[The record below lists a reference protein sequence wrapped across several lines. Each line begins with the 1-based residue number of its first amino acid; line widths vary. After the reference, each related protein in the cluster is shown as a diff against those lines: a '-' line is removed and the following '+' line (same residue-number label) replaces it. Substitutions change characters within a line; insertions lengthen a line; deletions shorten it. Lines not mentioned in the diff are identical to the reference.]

1 MGFYGHLPIVVR
13 EIDKSLTQRMN
24 FYSVDNR
31 KSLFNPMLT
40 TTKNYK
46 MRQQLLKGLALL
58 LCGSLMS
65 APLLAQSNS
74 AAIKNYPDK
83 PIKLV
88 IPYPPGG
95 ATDVIGR
102 IMAQEL
108 SKSLNQQVVPD
119 NRAGDSGNIG
129 ADMVAK
135 SPADG
140 YTLLMGALTS
150 HSINA
155 NLDKDKIKYNLEK
168 DFTPVDVVGVVPLVF
183 VVNPSVPVKNMKE
196 FIAYA
201 KANPGKLTFAS
212 SGAGAPQ
219 RLAMEMFRYQLGL
232 DLLHV
237 PYKGS
242 GPAMTDLV
250 GGQVLTMSET
260 VPAALQFIQAGQL
273 RPLAVTTAKRISQ
286 LPDVPTVTEAT
297 GLPNFDVVSMFGI
310 LAPAGTPKPII
321 DKLSADIKIIL
332 QRPEVQERMLA
343 AGVYVNFL
351 SPADSAKRI
360 QRELAMW
367 GKVVKDAN
375 IKAD

>member
-1 MGFYGHLPIVVR
+1 M
-13 EIDKSLTQRMN
+13 KS
-24 FYSVDNR
+24 
-31 KSLFNPMLT
+31 
-40 TTKNYK
+40 
-46 MRQQLLKGLALL
+46 QLIKGLSLV
-58 LCGSLMS
+58 LCASLIS
-65 APLLAQSNS
+65 SPLLAQTGS
-74 AAIKNYPDK
+74 AGVKNYPDK

-155 NLDKDKIKYNLEK
+155 NLDKDKIRYNLEK

-201 KANPGKLTFAS
+201 KA
-212 SGAGAPQ
+212 
-219 RLAMEMFRYQLGL
+219 
-232 DLLHV
+232 
-237 PYKGS
+237 
-242 GPAMTDLV
+242 
-250 GGQVLTMSET
+250 
-260 VPAALQFIQAGQL
+260 IQAN
-273 RPLAVTTAKRISQ
+273 
-286 LPDVPTVTEAT
+286 LP
-297 GLPNFDVVSMFGI
+297 SHH
-310 LAPAGTPKPII
+310 LAPALHSDLRWKCFAI
-321 DKLSADIKIIL
+321 S
-332 QRPEVQERMLA
+332 LA
-343 AGVYVNFL
+343 
-351 SPADSAKRI
+351 
-360 QRELAMW
+360 
-367 GKVVKDAN
+367 
-375 IKAD
+375 

>member
-1 MGFYGHLPIVVR
+1 MMR
-13 EIDKSLTQRMN
+13 
-24 FYSVDNR
+24 
-31 KSLFNPMLT
+31 LT
-40 TTKNYK
+40 TSKL
-46 MRQQLLKGLALL
+46 MGLGLILAAFT
-58 LCGSLMS
+58 SL
-65 APLLAQSNS
+65 PQAQT
-74 AAIKNYPDK
+74 AAIKAYPDK
-83 PIKLV
+83 QVRLV
-88 IPYPPGG
+88 IPFPPGG

-108 SKSLNQQVVPD
+108 SKSLNQQVVAD

-135 SPADG
+135 ASADG

-150 HSINA
+150 HAINS
-155 NLDKDKIKYNLEK
+155 NLEKGSIKYDLEK
-168 DFTPVDVVGVVPLVF
+168 DFTPVAVVGVVPLVF

-219 RLAMEMFRYQLGL
+219 RLAMEMFRFQLGL

-250 GGQVLTMSET
+250 GGQVLSMSET
-260 VPAALQFIQAGQL
+260 VPAALPFIQSGQL

-286 LPDVPTVTEAT
+286 LPDVPTVTQAT

-310 LAPAGTPKPII
+310 EAPAGTPKPIV
-321 DKLSADIKIIL
+321 DKLSSDIKIIL
-332 QRPEVQERMLA
+332 QRPDVQERMLA
-343 AGVYVNFL
+343 AGVYVNYL

-360 QRELAMW
+360 SRELNMW
-367 GKVVKDAN
+367 AKVVKDAN
-375 IKAD
+375 VKVD

>member
-1 MGFYGHLPIVVR
+1 MSLKRLTMLGLSLILASFANLPR
-13 EIDKSLTQRMN
+13 
-24 FYSVDNR
+24 
-31 KSLFNPMLT
+31 
-40 TTKNYK
+40 
-46 MRQQLLKGLALL
+46 
-58 LCGSLMS
+58 
-65 APLLAQSNS
+65 AQT
-74 AAIKNYPDK
+74 AAIKAYPDK
-83 PIKLV
+83 QVRLV
-88 IPYPPGG
+88 IPFPPGG

-108 SKSLNQQVVPD
+108 SKSLNQQVVAD

-129 ADMVAK
+129 ADVVAK

-150 HSINA
+150 HAINA
-155 NLDKDKIKYNLEK
+155 NLEKGSIKYDLEK
-168 DFTPVDVVGVVPLVF
+168 DFTPVAIVGVVPLVF

-219 RLAMEMFRYQLGL
+219 RLAMEMFRFQLGL

-250 GGQVLTMSET
+250 GGQVLSMSET
-260 VPAALQFIQAGQL
+260 VPAALPFIQSGQL

-286 LPDVPTVTEAT
+286 LPDVPTVTQAT

-310 LAPAGTPKPII
+310 EAPAGTPKPIV
-321 DKLSADIKIIL
+321 DKLSADLKSIL
-332 QRPEVQERMLA
+332 QRPDVQERMLA
-343 AGVYVNFL
+343 AGVYVNYL
-351 SPADSAKRI
+351 SPTDSAKRI
-360 QRELAMW
+360 QRELNMW
-367 GKVVKDAN
+367 AKVIKDA
-375 IKAD
+375 KVQAD

>member
-1 MGFYGHLPIVVR
+1 
-13 EIDKSLTQRMN
+13 
-24 FYSVDNR
+24 
-31 KSLFNPMLT
+31 
-40 TTKNYK
+40 
-46 MRQQLLKGLALL
+46 MRQHLIRGLGLL
-58 LCGSLMS
+58 LCGSLIS
-65 APLLAQSNS
+65 TPLIAQTNNS
-74 AAIKNYPDK
+74 AIKNYPDK

-155 NLDKDKIKYNLEK
+155 NLDKDKIRYNLEK

-286 LPDVPTVTEAT
+286 LPDVPTITEAT

-321 DKLSADIKIIL
+321 DKLSGDIKIIL

-343 AGVYVNFL
+343 AGVYVNYL
-351 SPADSAKRI
+351 SPADSSKRI
-360 QRELAMW
+360 SREMTMW
-367 GKVVKDAN
+367 SKVIKDAN
-375 IKAD
+375 VKAD

>member
-1 MGFYGHLPIVVR
+1 MRL
-13 EIDKSLTQRMN
+13 KLTRWIGAA
-24 FYSVDNR
+24 VCAT
-31 KSLFNPMLT
+31 LFATFITSP
-40 TTKNYK
+40 
-46 MRQQLLKGLALL
+46 AI
-58 LCGSLMS
+58 
-65 APLLAQSNS
+65 AQSD
-74 AAIKNYPDK
+74 AAVKNYPDK
-83 PIKLV
+83 PIRLV
-88 IPYPPGG
+88 IPFPPGG

-129 ADMVAK
+129 ADLVAK

-140 YTLLMGALTS
+140 YTWLMGALTS
-150 HSINA
+150 HAINT

-168 DFTPVDVVGVVPLVF
+168 DFTPVAIVGVVPLVF

-219 RLAMEMFRYQLGL
+219 RLAMEMFRFQLGL
-232 DLLHV
+232 DMLHI

-250 GGQVLTMSET
+250 GGQVLSMSET

-273 RPLAVTTAKRISQ
+273 RALAVTTAKRISQ
-286 LPDVPTVTEAT
+286 LPDVPTITEAT

-310 LAPAGTPKPII
+310 EAPAGTPPAIVN
-321 DKLSADIKIIL
+321 KLSADIKTIL
-332 QRPEVQERMLA
+332 QRPDVQERMLA
-343 AGVYVNFL
+343 AGVYVNYL
-351 SPADSAKRI
+351 SPADSSKRI
-360 QRELAMW
+360 TRELNMW
-367 GKVVKDAN
+367 AKVVKDAN
-375 IKAD
+375 VKAD

>member
-1 MGFYGHLPIVVR
+1 MMR
-13 EIDKSLTQRMN
+13 
-24 FYSVDNR
+24 
-31 KSLFNPMLT
+31 LT
-40 TTKNYK
+40 TSKL
-46 MRQQLLKGLALL
+46 MGLGLILAAFT
-58 LCGSLMS
+58 SL
-65 APLLAQSNS
+65 PQAQT
-74 AAIKNYPDK
+74 AAIKAYPDK
-83 PIKLV
+83 QVRLV
-88 IPYPPGG
+88 IPFPPGG

-108 SKSLNQQVVPD
+108 SKSLNQQVVAD

-135 SPADG
+135 ASADG

-150 HSINA
+150 HAINS
-155 NLDKDKIKYNLEK
+155 NLEKGSIKYDLEK
-168 DFTPVDVVGVVPLVF
+168 DFTPVAVVGVVPLVF

-219 RLAMEMFRYQLGL
+219 RLAMEMFRFQLGL

-250 GGQVLTMSET
+250 GGQVLSMSET
-260 VPAALQFIQAGQL
+260 VPAALPFIQSGQL

-286 LPDVPTVTEAT
+286 LPDVPTVTQAT

-310 LAPAGTPKPII
+310 EAPAGTPKPIV
-321 DKLSADIKIIL
+321 DKLSSDIKIIL
-332 QRPEVQERMLA
+332 QRPDVQERMLA
-343 AGVYVNFL
+343 AGVYVNYL

-360 QRELAMW
+360 SRELNMW
-367 GKVVKDAN
+367 ATVIKDATV
-375 IKAD
+375 KVD

>member
-1 MGFYGHLPIVVR
+1 MTKKIMRLKKSTLLGLSLILASFAGLP
-13 EIDKSLTQRMN
+13 Q
-24 FYSVDNR
+24 
-31 KSLFNPMLT
+31 
-40 TTKNYK
+40 
-46 MRQQLLKGLALL
+46 
-58 LCGSLMS
+58 
-65 APLLAQSNS
+65 AQT
-74 AAIKNYPDK
+74 AAIKAYPDK
-83 PIKLV
+83 QVRLV
-88 IPYPPGG
+88 IPFPPGG

-108 SKSLNQQVVPD
+108 SKSLNQQVVAD

-129 ADMVAK
+129 ADIVAK

-150 HSINA
+150 HAINA
-155 NLDKDKIKYNLEK
+155 NLEKGSIKYDLEK
-168 DFTPVDVVGVVPLVF
+168 DFTPVAVVGVVPLVF

-219 RLAMEMFRYQLGL
+219 RLAMEMFRFQLGL

-250 GGQVLTMSET
+250 GGQVLSMSET
-260 VPAALQFIQAGQL
+260 VPAALPFIQSGQL

-286 LPDVPTVTEAT
+286 LPDVPTVTQAT

-310 LAPAGTPKPII
+310 EAPAGTPKSIV
-321 DKLSADIKIIL
+321 DKLSAELKSIL
-332 QRPEVQERMLA
+332 QRPDVQERMLA
-343 AGVYVNFL
+343 AGVYVNYL

-360 QRELAMW
+360 QRELSMW
-367 GKVVKDAN
+367 AKVIKDA
-375 IKAD
+375 KVQAD

>member
-1 MGFYGHLPIVVR
+1 MMR
-13 EIDKSLTQRMN
+13 
-24 FYSVDNR
+24 
-31 KSLFNPMLT
+31 LT
-40 TTKNYK
+40 TSKL
-46 MRQQLLKGLALL
+46 MGLGLILAAFT
-58 LCGSLMS
+58 SL
-65 APLLAQSNS
+65 PQAQT
-74 AAIKNYPDK
+74 AAIKAYPDK
-83 PIKLV
+83 QVRLV
-88 IPYPPGG
+88 IPFPPGG

-108 SKSLNQQVVPD
+108 SKSLNQQVVAD

-135 SPADG
+135 APADG

-150 HSINA
+150 HAINS
-155 NLDKDKIKYNLEK
+155 NLEKGSIKYDLEK
-168 DFTPVDVVGVVPLVF
+168 DFTPVAVVGVVPLVF

-219 RLAMEMFRYQLGL
+219 RLAMEMFRFQLGL

-242 GPAMTDLV
+242 GPAMTDLI
-250 GGQVLTMSET
+250 GGQVLSMSET
-260 VPAALQFIQAGQL
+260 VPAALPFIQSGQL

-286 LPDVPTVTEAT
+286 LPDVPTVTQAT

-310 LAPAGTPKPII
+310 EAPAGTPKPIV
-321 DKLSADIKIIL
+321 DKLSSDIKIIL
-332 QRPEVQERMLA
+332 QRPDVQERMLA
-343 AGVYVNFL
+343 AGVYVNYL

-360 QRELAMW
+360 SRELNMW
-367 GKVVKDAN
+367 AKVVKDAN
-375 IKAD
+375 VKVD

>member
-1 MGFYGHLPIVVR
+1 MSLKRLTMLGLSLILASFANLPR
-13 EIDKSLTQRMN
+13 
-24 FYSVDNR
+24 
-31 KSLFNPMLT
+31 
-40 TTKNYK
+40 
-46 MRQQLLKGLALL
+46 
-58 LCGSLMS
+58 
-65 APLLAQSNS
+65 AQT
-74 AAIKNYPDK
+74 AAIKAYPDK
-83 PIKLV
+83 QVRLV
-88 IPYPPGG
+88 IPFPPGG

-108 SKSLNQQVVPD
+108 SKSLNQQVVAD

-129 ADMVAK
+129 ADVVAK

-150 HSINA
+150 HAINA
-155 NLDKDKIKYNLEK
+155 NLEKGSIKYDLEK
-168 DFTPVDVVGVVPLVF
+168 DFTPVAIVGVVPLVF

-219 RLAMEMFRYQLGL
+219 RLAMEMFRFQLGL

-250 GGQVLTMSET
+250 GGQVLSMSET
-260 VPAALQFIQAGQL
+260 VPAALPFIQSGQL

-286 LPDVPTVTEAT
+286 LQDVPTVTQAT

-310 LAPAGTPKPII
+310 EAPAGTPKPIV
-321 DKLSADIKIIL
+321 DKLSADLKSIL
-332 QRPEVQERMLA
+332 QRPDVQERMLA
-343 AGVYVNFL
+343 AGVYVNYL
-351 SPADSAKRI
+351 SPTDSAKRI
-360 QRELAMW
+360 QRELNMW
-367 GKVVKDAN
+367 AKVIKDA
-375 IKAD
+375 KVQAD

>member
-1 MGFYGHLPIVVR
+1 MRL
-13 EIDKSLTQRMN
+13 KLTHWIGAA
-24 FYSVDNR
+24 VCAT
-31 KSLFNPMLT
+31 LFT
-40 TTKNYK
+40 TLITST
-46 MRQQLLKGLALL
+46 AI
-58 LCGSLMS
+58 
-65 APLLAQSNS
+65 AQSD
-74 AAIKNYPDK
+74 AAVKNYPDK
-83 PIKLV
+83 PIRLV
-88 IPYPPGG
+88 IPFPPGG

-129 ADMVAK
+129 ADLVAK

-150 HSINA
+150 HAINT

-168 DFTPVDVVGVVPLVF
+168 DFTPVAIVGVVPLVF

-219 RLAMEMFRYQLGL
+219 RLAMEMFRFQLGL
-232 DLLHV
+232 DMLHI

-250 GGQVLTMSET
+250 GGQVLSMSET

-273 RPLAVTTAKRISQ
+273 RALAVTTAKRISQ

-310 LAPAGTPKPII
+310 EAPVGTPSAIVN
-321 DKLSADIKIIL
+321 KLSTDIKTIL
-332 QRPEVQERMLA
+332 QRPDVQERMLA
-343 AGVYVNFL
+343 AGVYVNYL
-351 SPADSAKRI
+351 SPADSSKRI
-360 QRELAMW
+360 TRELSMW
-367 GKVVKDAN
+367 AKVVKDAN
-375 IKAD
+375 VKAD

>member
-1 MGFYGHLPIVVR
+1 MSLKRLTMLGLSLILASFANLPR
-13 EIDKSLTQRMN
+13 
-24 FYSVDNR
+24 
-31 KSLFNPMLT
+31 
-40 TTKNYK
+40 
-46 MRQQLLKGLALL
+46 
-58 LCGSLMS
+58 
-65 APLLAQSNS
+65 AQT
-74 AAIKNYPDK
+74 AAIKAYPDK
-83 PIKLV
+83 QVRLV
-88 IPYPPGG
+88 IPFPPGG

-108 SKSLNQQVVPD
+108 SKSLNQQVVAD

-129 ADMVAK
+129 ADVVAK

-150 HSINA
+150 HAINA
-155 NLDKDKIKYNLEK
+155 NLEKGSIKYDLEK
-168 DFTPVDVVGVVPLVF
+168 DFTPVAIVGVVPLVF

-219 RLAMEMFRYQLGL
+219 RLAMEMFRFQLGL

-250 GGQVLTMSET
+250 GGQVLSMSET
-260 VPAALQFIQAGQL
+260 VPAALPFIQSGQL

-286 LPDVPTVTEAT
+286 LPDVPTVTQAT
-297 GLPNFDVVSMFGI
+297 GLPNFDVVSMFVI
-310 LAPAGTPKPII
+310 EAPAGTPKPIV
-321 DKLSADIKIIL
+321 DKLSADLKSIL
-332 QRPEVQERMLA
+332 QRPDVQERMLA
-343 AGVYVNFL
+343 AGVYVNYL
-351 SPADSAKRI
+351 SPTDSAKRI
-360 QRELAMW
+360 QRELNMW
-367 GKVVKDAN
+367 AKVIKDA
-375 IKAD
+375 KVQAD

>member
-1 MGFYGHLPIVVR
+1 
-13 EIDKSLTQRMN
+13 
-24 FYSVDNR
+24 
-31 KSLFNPMLT
+31 
-40 TTKNYK
+40 
-46 MRQQLLKGLALL
+46 MRQQLIRWFGAAL
-58 LCGSLMS
+58 CASIFTVP
-65 APLLAQSNS
+65 AVAQSDS
-74 AAIKNYPDK
+74 AVKNYPDK
-83 PIKLV
+83 PIRLV
-88 IPYPPGG
+88 IPFPPGG

-108 SKSLNQQVVPD
+108 SKTIGQQVVPD

-135 SPADG
+135 SASDG

-150 HSINA
+150 HSINS
-155 NLDKDKIKYNLEK
+155 NLDKDRIKYNLEK
-168 DFTPVDVVGVVPLVF
+168 DFTPVAIVGVVPLVF

-250 GGQVLTMSET
+250 GGQVLSMSET

-273 RPLAVTTAKRISQ
+273 RALAVTTNKRISQ
-286 LPDVPTVTEAT
+286 LPDVPTITEAT

-310 LAPAGTPKPII
+310 EAPAGTPKFIVN
-321 DKLSADIKIIL
+321 KLSADIKTIL
-332 QRPEVQERMLA
+332 QRPDVQERMLA
-343 AGVYVNFL
+343 AGVYVNYL
-351 SPADSAKRI
+351 SPAESSKRI
-360 QRELAMW
+360 TRELNMW
-367 GKVVKDAN
+367 AKVIKDAN
-375 IKAD
+375 IKVD

>member
-1 MGFYGHLPIVVR
+1 MRL
-13 EIDKSLTQRMN
+13 KLTRWIGAA
-24 FYSVDNR
+24 VCAT
-31 KSLFNPMLT
+31 LFATFITSP
-40 TTKNYK
+40 
-46 MRQQLLKGLALL
+46 AI
-58 LCGSLMS
+58 
-65 APLLAQSNS
+65 AQSD
-74 AAIKNYPDK
+74 AAVKNYPDK
-83 PIKLV
+83 PIRLV
-88 IPYPPGG
+88 IPFPPGG

-129 ADMVAK
+129 ADLVAK
-135 SPADG
+135 SPGDG

-150 HSINA
+150 HAINT

-168 DFTPVDVVGVVPLVF
+168 DFTPVAIVGVVPLVF

-219 RLAMEMFRYQLGL
+219 RLAMEMFRFQLGL
-232 DLLHV
+232 DMLHI

-250 GGQVLTMSET
+250 GGQVLSMSET

-273 RPLAVTTAKRISQ
+273 RALAVTTAKRISQ

-310 LAPAGTPKPII
+310 EAPAGTPSAIVN
-321 DKLSADIKIIL
+321 KLSADIKTIL
-332 QRPEVQERMLA
+332 QRPDVQERMLA
-343 AGVYVNFL
+343 AGVYVNYL
-351 SPADSAKRI
+351 SPADSSKRI
-360 QRELAMW
+360 TRELNMW
-367 GKVVKDAN
+367 AKVVKDAN
-375 IKAD
+375 VKAD

>member
-1 MGFYGHLPIVVR
+1 MR
-13 EIDKSLTQRMN
+13 
-24 FYSVDNR
+24 
-31 KSLFNPMLT
+31 LT
-40 TTKNYK
+40 TSK
-46 MRQQLLKGLALL
+46 LLGFGLILMAFA
-58 LCGSLMS
+58 SL
-65 APLLAQSNS
+65 PKAQT
-74 AAIKNYPDK
+74 AAIKAYPDK
-83 PIKLV
+83 QVRLV
-88 IPYPPGG
+88 IPFPPGG

-108 SKSLNQQVVPD
+108 SKSLNQQVVAD

-129 ADMVAK
+129 ADIVAK

-140 YTLLMGALTS
+140 YTLLLGALTS
-150 HSINA
+150 HAINA
-155 NLDKDKIKYNLEK
+155 NLEKNSIKYDLEK
-168 DFTPVDVVGVVPLVF
+168 DFTPVAVVGVVPLVF

-219 RLAMEMFRYQLGL
+219 RLAMEMFRFQLGL

-250 GGQVLTMSET
+250 GGQVLSMSET
-260 VPAALQFIQAGQL
+260 VPASLPFIQSGQL

-286 LPDVPTVTEAT
+286 LPDVPTVTQAT

-310 LAPAGTPKPII
+310 EAPAGTPKSIV
-321 DKLSADIKIIL
+321 DKLSSYIKIIL
-332 QRPEVQERMLA
+332 QRPDVQERMLA
-343 AGVYVNFL
+343 AGVYVNYL

-360 QRELAMW
+360 SRELNMW
-367 GKVVKDAN
+367 AKVIKDA
-375 IKAD
+375 KVQAD

>member
-1 MGFYGHLPIVVR
+1 
-13 EIDKSLTQRMN
+13 
-24 FYSVDNR
+24 
-31 KSLFNPMLT
+31 
-40 TTKNYK
+40 
-46 MRQQLLKGLALL
+46 MRQHLLKGLGLL
-58 LCGSLMS
+58 LCSSLIS
-65 APLLAQSNS
+65 TPLLAQPNNS
-74 AAIKNYPDK
+74 AVKNYPDK
-83 PIKLV
+83 PIRLV

-150 HSINA
+150 HAINA
-155 NLDKDKIKYNLEK
+155 NLDKDKIRYSLEK
-168 DFTPVDVVGVVPLVF
+168 DFTPIDVVGVVPLVF

-321 DKLSADIKIIL
+321 DKLSGDIKIIL
-332 QRPEVQERMLA
+332 QRPEVQDRMLA
-343 AGVYVNFL
+343 AGVYVNYL
-351 SPADSAKRI
+351 SPADSSKRI
-360 QRELAMW
+360 TREMSMW
-367 GKVVKDAN
+367 SKVIKDAN
-375 IKAD
+375 IKPD

>member
-1 MGFYGHLPIVVR
+1 
-13 EIDKSLTQRMN
+13 
-24 FYSVDNR
+24 
-31 KSLFNPMLT
+31 
-40 TTKNYK
+40 
-46 MRQQLLKGLALL
+46 MRQELIRWFGAAL
-58 LCGSLMS
+58 CASIF
-65 APLLAQSNS
+65 AVPAVAQSDL
-74 AAIKNYPDK
+74 AVKNYPDK
-83 PIKLV
+83 PIRLV
-88 IPYPPGG
+88 IPFPPGG

-108 SKSLNQQVVPD
+108 SKTIGQQVVPD

-135 SPADG
+135 SASDG

-150 HSINA
+150 HSINS
-155 NLDKDKIKYNLEK
+155 NLDKNRIKYNLEK
-168 DFTPVDVVGVVPLVF
+168 DFTPVAIVGVVPLVF

-250 GGQVLTMSET
+250 GGQVLSMSET

-273 RPLAVTTAKRISQ
+273 RALAVTTNKRISQ
-286 LPDVPTVTEAT
+286 LPDVPTITEAT

-310 LAPAGTPKPII
+310 EAPAGTPKFIVN
-321 DKLSADIKIIL
+321 KLSADIKTIL
-332 QRPEVQERMLA
+332 QRPDVQERMLA
-343 AGVYVNFL
+343 AGVYVNYL
-351 SPADSAKRI
+351 SPAESSKRI
-360 QRELAMW
+360 TRELNMW
-367 GKVVKDAN
+367 AKVIKDAN
-375 IKAD
+375 IKVD

>member
-1 MGFYGHLPIVVR
+1 
-13 EIDKSLTQRMN
+13 
-24 FYSVDNR
+24 
-31 KSLFNPMLT
+31 
-40 TTKNYK
+40 
-46 MRQQLLKGLALL
+46 MRQQFIHWIGVSLLSSLL
-58 LCGSLMS
+58 VN
-65 APLLAQSNS
+65 PVFAQNE
-74 AAIKNYPDK
+74 ANIKNYPDK
-83 PIKLV
+83 PIRLV

-108 SKSLNQQVVPD
+108 SRTIGQQVVPD

-150 HSINA
+150 HAINA
-155 NLDKDKIKYNLEK
+155 NLDKDKIKYKLDR
-168 DFTPVDVVGVVPLVF
+168 DFTPVAIVGVVPLVF
-183 VVNPSVPVKNMKE
+183 VVNPTVPVKNMKE

-219 RLAMEMFRYQLGL
+219 RLAMEMFRFQLGL

-273 RPLAVTTAKRISQ
+273 RALAVTTAKRISQ

-310 LAPAGTPKPII
+310 EAPAGTPKAII
-321 DKLSADIKIIL
+321 DKLSNQIKIIL
-332 QRPEVQERMLA
+332 QRPDVQERMLA
-343 AGVYVNFL
+343 AGVYVNYL
-351 SPADSAKRI
+351 SPADSSKRI
-360 QRELAMW
+360 TRELNMW
-367 GKVVKDAN
+367 NKVIKDAN
-375 IKAD
+375 VKAD

>member
-1 MGFYGHLPIVVR
+1 
-13 EIDKSLTQRMN
+13 
-24 FYSVDNR
+24 
-31 KSLFNPMLT
+31 MLT
-40 TTKNYK
+40 AVQLLLKH
-46 MRQQLLKGLALL
+46 MRQQLIRWF
-58 LCGSLMS
+58 
-65 APLLAQSNS
+65 S
-74 AAIKNYPDK
+74 AALCASITSIFSLPAVAQNDAAVKNYPDK
-83 PIKLV
+83 PIRLV
-88 IPYPPGG
+88 IPFPPGG

-108 SKSLNQQVVPD
+108 SKTIGQQVVPD

-135 SPADG
+135 SAPDG

-150 HSINA
+150 HSINS
-155 NLDKDKIKYNLEK
+155 NLDKDRIKYNLEK
-168 DFTPVDVVGVVPLVF
+168 DFTPVAIVGVVPLVF

-250 GGQVLTMSET
+250 GGQVLSMSET
-260 VPAALQFIQAGQL
+260 VPARSEEHTSELQ
-273 RPLAVTTAKRISQ
+273 SH
-286 LPDVPTVTEAT
+286 
-297 GLPNFDVVSMFGI
+297 
-310 LAPAGTPKPII
+310 
-321 DKLSADIKIIL
+321 
-332 QRPEVQERMLA
+332 
-343 AGVYVNFL
+343 
-351 SPADSAKRI
+351 
-360 QRELAMW
+360 
-367 GKVVKDAN
+367 
-375 IKAD
+375 

>member
-1 MGFYGHLPIVVR
+1 
-13 EIDKSLTQRMN
+13 
-24 FYSVDNR
+24 
-31 KSLFNPMLT
+31 
-40 TTKNYK
+40 
-46 MRQQLLKGLALL
+46 MRQKLSLWFSVALCAAL
-58 LCGSLMS
+58 IN
-65 APLLAQSNS
+65 APAIAQSNS
-74 AAIKNYPDK
+74 ALKNYPDK
-83 PIKLV
+83 PIRLV

-108 SKSLNQQVVPD
+108 SKTLNQQVIPD

-135 SPADG
+135 APADG

-150 HSINA
+150 HAINT
-155 NLDKDKIKYNLEK
+155 NLEKDKIKYNLEK
-168 DFTPVDVVGVVPLVF
+168 DFTPVAIVGVVPLVF

-286 LPDVPTVTEAT
+286 LPEVPTVTEAT

-310 LAPAGTPKPII
+310 EAPAGTPQAIVY
-321 DKLSADIKIIL
+321 KLSSDIKTIL
-332 QRPEVQERMLA
+332 QRPDVQERMLA
-343 AGVYVNFL
+343 AGVYVNYL
-351 SPADSAKRI
+351 SPAESSKRI
-360 QRELAMW
+360 TRELNMW
-367 GKVVKDAN
+367 AKVVKDAN

>member
-1 MGFYGHLPIVVR
+1 
-13 EIDKSLTQRMN
+13 
-24 FYSVDNR
+24 
-31 KSLFNPMLT
+31 
-40 TTKNYK
+40 
-46 MRQQLLKGLALL
+46 MRQHLIKGLGLL
-58 LCGSLMS
+58 LCSSLIS
-65 APLLAQSNS
+65 TPLLAQTSS
-74 AAIKNYPDK
+74 AASKNYPEK

-168 DFTPVDVVGVVPLVF
+168 DFTPVNVVGVVPLVF

-219 RLAMEMFRYQLGL
+219 RLAMEMFRFQLGL

-250 GGQVLTMSET
+250 GGQVLTMAET

-297 GLPNFDVVSMFGI
+297 GMPNFDVVSMFGI

-321 DKLSADIKIIL
+321 DKLSTDIKVIL
-332 QRPEVQERMLA
+332 QRPEVQERMLT
-343 AGVYVNFL
+343 AGVYVNYL

-360 QRELAMW
+360 HNELAMW
-367 GKVVKDAN
+367 GKVVKDAS
-375 IKAD
+375 IKVD

>member
-1 MGFYGHLPIVVR
+1 MSLKRLTMLGLSLILASFANLPR
-13 EIDKSLTQRMN
+13 
-24 FYSVDNR
+24 
-31 KSLFNPMLT
+31 
-40 TTKNYK
+40 
-46 MRQQLLKGLALL
+46 
-58 LCGSLMS
+58 
-65 APLLAQSNS
+65 AQT
-74 AAIKNYPDK
+74 AAIKAYPDK
-83 PIKLV
+83 QVRLV
-88 IPYPPGG
+88 IPFPPGG

-108 SKSLNQQVVPD
+108 SKSLNQQVVAD

-129 ADMVAK
+129 ADVVAK

-150 HSINA
+150 HAINA
-155 NLDKDKIKYNLEK
+155 NLEKGSIKYDLEK
-168 DFTPVDVVGVVPLVF
+168 DFTPVAIVGVVPLVF

-219 RLAMEMFRYQLGL
+219 RLAMEMFRFQLGL

-250 GGQVLTMSET
+250 GGQVLSMSET
-260 VPAALQFIQAGQL
+260 VPAALPFIQSGQL

-286 LPDVPTVTEAT
+286 LPDVPTVTQAT

-310 LAPAGTPKPII
+310 EAPAGTPKPIV
-321 DKLSADIKIIL
+321 DKLSADLKSIL
-332 QRPEVQERMLA
+332 QRPDVQERILA
-343 AGVYVNFL
+343 AGVYVNYL
-351 SPADSAKRI
+351 SPTDSAKRI
-360 QRELAMW
+360 QRELNMW
-367 GKVVKDAN
+367 AKVIKDA
-375 IKAD
+375 KVQAD

>member
-1 MGFYGHLPIVVR
+1 
-13 EIDKSLTQRMN
+13 
-24 FYSVDNR
+24 
-31 KSLFNPMLT
+31 
-40 TTKNYK
+40 
-46 MRQQLLKGLALL
+46 MRQKLTYWISVAL
-58 LCGSLMS
+58 CASFIAS
-65 APLLAQSNS
+65 PVLAQGD
-74 AAIKNYPDK
+74 AALKNYPDK
-83 PIKLV
+83 SIRLV
-88 IPYPPGG
+88 IPFPPGG

-108 SKSLNQQVVPD
+108 SKTLNQQVVPD

-129 ADMVAK
+129 ADLVAK

-150 HSINA
+150 HAINT

-168 DFTPVDVVGVVPLVF
+168 DFTPVAIVGVVPLVF

-232 DLLHV
+232 DMLHI

-250 GGQVLTMSET
+250 GGQVLSMSET

-273 RPLAVTTAKRISQ
+273 RALAVTTAKRISQ

-310 LAPAGTPKPII
+310 EAPAGTPPAIVN
-321 DKLSADIKIIL
+321 KLSADIKTIL
-332 QRPEVQERMLA
+332 QRPDVQERMLA
-343 AGVYVNFL
+343 AGVYVNYL
-351 SPADSAKRI
+351 SPADSSKRI
-360 QRELAMW
+360 HRELNMW
-367 GKVVKDAN
+367 SKVIKDAN
-375 IKAD
+375 VKAD

>member
-1 MGFYGHLPIVVR
+1 
-13 EIDKSLTQRMN
+13 
-24 FYSVDNR
+24 
-31 KSLFNPMLT
+31 
-40 TTKNYK
+40 
-46 MRQQLLKGLALL
+46 MRQRLIRGLGLL
-58 LCGSLMS
+58 LCSSLIT
-65 APLLAQSNS
+65 APLLAQTNNP
-74 AAIKNYPDK
+74 AIKNYPDK
-83 PIKLV
+83 PIKLI

-108 SKSLNQQVVPD
+108 SKSLNQQVIPD

-155 NLDKDKIKYNLEK
+155 NLDKDRIRYNLEK

-219 RLAMEMFRYQLGL
+219 RLAMEMLRYQLGL

-321 DKLSADIKIIL
+321 DKLSANIKVIL

-343 AGVYVNFL
+343 AGVYANYL
-351 SPADSAKRI
+351 SPADSSKRI
-360 QRELAMW
+360 SREMTMW
-367 GKVVKDAN
+367 SKVIKDAN

>member
-1 MGFYGHLPIVVR
+1 
-13 EIDKSLTQRMN
+13 
-24 FYSVDNR
+24 
-31 KSLFNPMLT
+31 
-40 TTKNYK
+40 
-46 MRQQLLKGLALL
+46 MRQKLSLWFSVTLCAAL
-58 LCGSLMS
+58 MN
-65 APLLAQSNS
+65 APVIAQSNS
-74 AAIKNYPDK
+74 ALKNYPDK
-83 PIKLV
+83 PIRLV

-108 SKSLNQQVVPD
+108 SKTLNQQVVPD

-135 SPADG
+135 APADG

-150 HSINA
+150 HAINT
-155 NLDKDKIKYNLEK
+155 NLEKDKIKYNLEK
-168 DFTPVDVVGVVPLVF
+168 DFTPVAIVGVVPLVF

-286 LPDVPTVTEAT
+286 LPEVPTVTEAT

-310 LAPAGTPKPII
+310 EAPAGTPQAIVY
-321 DKLSADIKIIL
+321 KLSSDIKTIL
-332 QRPEVQERMLA
+332 QRPDVQERMLA
-343 AGVYVNFL
+343 AGVYVNYL
-351 SPADSAKRI
+351 SPAESSKRI
-360 QRELAMW
+360 TRELNMW
-367 GKVVKDAN
+367 AKVVKDAN

>member
-1 MGFYGHLPIVVR
+1 
-13 EIDKSLTQRMN
+13 
-24 FYSVDNR
+24 
-31 KSLFNPMLT
+31 
-40 TTKNYK
+40 
-46 MRQQLLKGLALL
+46 MRQHLIRGFGLL
-58 LCGSLMS
+58 LCSSLIT
-65 APLLAQSNS
+65 APLLAQTSS
-74 AAIKNYPDK
+74 SAIKNYPDK
-83 PIKLV
+83 PIRLV

-155 NLDKDKIKYNLEK
+155 NLDKDKIRYNLEK

-321 DKLSADIKIIL
+321 DKLSADIKVIL

-343 AGVYVNFL
+343 AGVYVNYL
-351 SPADSAKRI
+351 SPADSSKRI
-360 QRELAMW
+360 AREMTMW
-367 GKVVKDAN
+367 SKVIKDAN
-375 IKAD
+375 IKPD

>member
-1 MGFYGHLPIVVR
+1 MSLKRLTMLGLSLILASFANLPR
-13 EIDKSLTQRMN
+13 
-24 FYSVDNR
+24 
-31 KSLFNPMLT
+31 
-40 TTKNYK
+40 
-46 MRQQLLKGLALL
+46 
-58 LCGSLMS
+58 
-65 APLLAQSNS
+65 AQT
-74 AAIKNYPDK
+74 AAIKAYPDK
-83 PIKLV
+83 QVRLV
-88 IPYPPGG
+88 IPFPPGG

-108 SKSLNQQVVPD
+108 SKSLNQQVVAD

-129 ADMVAK
+129 ADVVAK

-150 HSINA
+150 HAINS
-155 NLDKDKIKYNLEK
+155 NLEKGSIKYDLEK
-168 DFTPVDVVGVVPLVF
+168 DFTPVAIVGVVPLVF

-219 RLAMEMFRYQLGL
+219 RLAMEMFRFQLGL

-250 GGQVLTMSET
+250 GGQVLSMSET
-260 VPAALQFIQAGQL
+260 VPAALPFIQSGQL

-286 LPDVPTVTEAT
+286 LPDVPTVTQAT

-310 LAPAGTPKPII
+310 EAPAGTPKPIV
-321 DKLSADIKIIL
+321 DKLSADLKSIL
-332 QRPEVQERMLA
+332 QRPDVQERMLA
-343 AGVYVNFL
+343 AGVYVNYL
-351 SPADSAKRI
+351 SPTDSAKRI
-360 QRELAMW
+360 QRELNMW
-367 GKVVKDAN
+367 AKVIKDA
-375 IKAD
+375 KVQAD

>member
-1 MGFYGHLPIVVR
+1 
-13 EIDKSLTQRMN
+13 
-24 FYSVDNR
+24 
-31 KSLFNPMLT
+31 
-40 TTKNYK
+40 
-46 MRQQLLKGLALL
+46 MRQQIIKGLGLL
-58 LCGSLMS
+58 LCGSLIS
-65 APLLAQSNS
+65 TPLLAQSNNS
-74 AAIKNYPDK
+74 AIKSYPDK
-83 PIKLV
+83 PIRLV

-155 NLDKDKIKYNLEK
+155 NLDKDKIRYNLEK

-321 DKLSADIKIIL
+321 DKLSGDIKIIL

-343 AGVYVNFL
+343 AGLYVNYL
-351 SPADSAKRI
+351 SPADSSKRI
-360 QRELAMW
+360 SREMTMW
-367 GKVVKDAN
+367 SKVIKDSN
-375 IKAD
+375 VKAD

>member
-1 MGFYGHLPIVVR
+1 MMR
-13 EIDKSLTQRMN
+13 
-24 FYSVDNR
+24 
-31 KSLFNPMLT
+31 LT
-40 TTKNYK
+40 TSKL
-46 MRQQLLKGLALL
+46 MGLGLILAAFT
-58 LCGSLMS
+58 SL
-65 APLLAQSNS
+65 PQAQT
-74 AAIKNYPDK
+74 AAIKAYPDK
-83 PIKLV
+83 QVRLV
-88 IPYPPGG
+88 IPFPPGG

-108 SKSLNQQVVPD
+108 SKSLNQQVVAD

-135 SPADG
+135 APADG

-150 HSINA
+150 HAINS
-155 NLDKDKIKYNLEK
+155 NLEKGSIKYDLEK
-168 DFTPVDVVGVVPLVF
+168 DFTPVAVVGVVPLVF

-219 RLAMEMFRYQLGL
+219 RLAMEMFRFQLGL

-250 GGQVLTMSET
+250 GGQVLSMSET
-260 VPAALQFIQAGQL
+260 VPAALPFIQSGQL

-286 LPDVPTVTEAT
+286 LPDVPTVTQAT

-310 LAPAGTPKPII
+310 EAPAGTPKPIV
-321 DKLSADIKIIL
+321 DKLSSDIKIIL
-332 QRPEVQERMLA
+332 QHPDVQERMLA
-343 AGVYVNFL
+343 AGVYVNYL

-360 QRELAMW
+360 SRELNMW
-367 GKVVKDAN
+367 AKVVKDAN
-375 IKAD
+375 VKVD

>member
-1 MGFYGHLPIVVR
+1 MTIAVQPLLKI
-13 EIDKSLTQRMN
+13 Q
-24 FYSVDNR
+24 
-31 KSLFNPMLT
+31 
-40 TTKNYK
+40 
-46 MRQQLLKGLALL
+46 MRQQLIRWFGAAL
-58 LCGSLMS
+58 CASFVTMP
-65 APLLAQSNS
+65 AVAQNDATS
-74 AAIKNYPDK
+74 KNYPDK
-83 PIKLV
+83 PIRLV
-88 IPYPPGG
+88 IPFPPGG

-108 SKSLNQQVVPD
+108 SKTIGQQVVPD

-129 ADMVAK
+129 ADIVAK
-135 SPADG
+135 SAPDG

-150 HSINA
+150 HSINS
-155 NLDKDKIKYNLEK
+155 NLDKDRIKYNLEK
-168 DFTPVDVVGVVPLVF
+168 DFTPVAIVGVVPLVF

-250 GGQVLTMSET
+250 GGQVLSMSET

-273 RPLAVTTAKRISQ
+273 RALAVTTNKRISQ

-297 GLPNFDVVSMFGI
+297 GIPNFDVVSMFGI
-310 LAPAGTPKPII
+310 EAPADTPKFIVN
-321 DKLSADIKIIL
+321 KLSAEIKTIL
-332 QRPEVQERMLA
+332 QRPDVQERMLA
-343 AGVYVNFL
+343 AGVYVNYL
-351 SPADSAKRI
+351 SPAESSKRI
-360 QRELAMW
+360 TRELNMW
-367 GKVVKDAN
+367 AKVIKDAN
-375 IKAD
+375 IKVD

>member
-1 MGFYGHLPIVVR
+1 
-13 EIDKSLTQRMN
+13 
-24 FYSVDNR
+24 
-31 KSLFNPMLT
+31 
-40 TTKNYK
+40 
-46 MRQQLLKGLALL
+46 MRQHLIRGLGLL
-58 LCGSLMS
+58 LCGSLIS
-65 APLLAQSNS
+65 TPLIAQTNNS
-74 AAIKNYPDK
+74 AIKNYPDK

-155 NLDKDKIKYNLEK
+155 NLDKDRIRYNLEK

-183 VVNPSVPVKNMKE
+183 VVNPSVPVKNMKV

-321 DKLSADIKIIL
+321 DKLSGDIKIIL

-343 AGVYVNFL
+343 AGVYVNYL
-351 SPADSAKRI
+351 SPADSSKRI
-360 QRELAMW
+360 SREMTMW
-367 GKVVKDAN
+367 SKVIKDAN
-375 IKAD
+375 VKAD

>member
-1 MGFYGHLPIVVR
+1 
-13 EIDKSLTQRMN
+13 
-24 FYSVDNR
+24 
-31 KSLFNPMLT
+31 
-40 TTKNYK
+40 
-46 MRQQLLKGLALL
+46 MRQHLIRFFGPL
-58 LCGSLMS
+58 LCASLIS
-65 APLLAQSNS
+65 APLLAQTNNS
-74 AAIKNYPDK
+74 AIKNYPDK

-155 NLDKDKIKYNLEK
+155 NLDKDKIRYNLEK

-219 RLAMEMFRYQLGL
+219 RLAMEMFRFQLGL

-321 DKLSADIKIIL
+321 DKLSGDIKIIL

-343 AGVYVNFL
+343 AGVYVNYL
-351 SPADSAKRI
+351 SPADSSKRI
-360 QRELAMW
+360 SREMTMW
-367 GKVVKDAN
+367 SKVIKDAN
-375 IKAD
+375 VKAD

>member
-1 MGFYGHLPIVVR
+1 
-13 EIDKSLTQRMN
+13 
-24 FYSVDNR
+24 
-31 KSLFNPMLT
+31 
-40 TTKNYK
+40 
-46 MRQQLLKGLALL
+46 
-58 LCGSLMS
+58 
-65 APLLAQSNS
+65 
-74 AAIKNYPDK
+74 
-83 PIKLV
+83 
-88 IPYPPGG
+88 
-95 ATDVIGR
+95 
-102 IMAQEL
+102 
-108 SKSLNQQVVPD
+108 VPD

-168 DFTPVDVVGVVPLVF
+168 DFTPVNVVGVVPLVF

-219 RLAMEMFRYQLGL
+219 RLAIEMFRFQLGL

-250 GGQVLTMSET
+250 GGQVLTMAET
-260 VPAALQFIQAGQL
+260 VPAALPFIQAGQL

-297 GLPNFDVVSMFGI
+297 GMPNFDVVSMFGI

-321 DKLSADIKIIL
+321 DKLSTDIKAIL
-332 QRPEVQERMLA
+332 QRPDVQERMLT
-343 AGVYVNFL
+343 AGVYVSYL

-360 QRELAMW
+360 QNELAMW

-375 IKAD
+375 IKVD

>member
-1 MGFYGHLPIVVR
+1 MTIAVQPLLKI
-13 EIDKSLTQRMN
+13 Q
-24 FYSVDNR
+24 
-31 KSLFNPMLT
+31 
-40 TTKNYK
+40 
-46 MRQQLLKGLALL
+46 MRQQLIRWFGAAL
-58 LCGSLMS
+58 CASFVTMP
-65 APLLAQSNS
+65 AVAQND
-74 AAIKNYPDK
+74 AISKNYPDK
-83 PIKLV
+83 PIRLV
-88 IPYPPGG
+88 IPFPPGG

-108 SKSLNQQVVPD
+108 SKTIGQQVVPD

-129 ADMVAK
+129 ADIVAK
-135 SPADG
+135 SSPDG

-150 HSINA
+150 HSINS

-168 DFTPVDVVGVVPLVF
+168 DFTPVAIVGVVPLVF

-196 FIAYA
+196 FIVYA

-250 GGQVLTMSET
+250 GGQVLSMSET

-273 RPLAVTTAKRISQ
+273 RALAVTTNKRISQ

-297 GLPNFDVVSMFGI
+297 GIPNFDVVSMFGI
-310 LAPAGTPKPII
+310 EAPADTPKFIVN
-321 DKLSADIKIIL
+321 KLSAEIKTIL
-332 QRPEVQERMLA
+332 QRPDVQERMLA
-343 AGVYVNFL
+343 AGVYVNYL
-351 SPADSAKRI
+351 SPAESSKRI
-360 QRELAMW
+360 TRELNMW
-367 GKVVKDAN
+367 AKVIKDAN
-375 IKAD
+375 IKVD

>member
-1 MGFYGHLPIVVR
+1 
-13 EIDKSLTQRMN
+13 
-24 FYSVDNR
+24 
-31 KSLFNPMLT
+31 
-40 TTKNYK
+40 
-46 MRQQLLKGLALL
+46 MRQQYKQWIGAII
-58 LCGSLMS
+58 S
-65 APLLAQSNS
+65 ATLIASPVFAQSE

-83 PIKLV
+83 PIRLV

-108 SKSLNQQVVPD
+108 SKTLTQQVIAD

-155 NLDKDKIKYNLEK
+155 ILDKDRIKYSLEK
-168 DFTPVDVVGVVPLVF
+168 DFTPVAVVGVVPLVF

-273 RPLAVTTAKRISQ
+273 RALAVTTSKRISQ
-286 LPDVPTVTEAT
+286 LPDVPTITEAT

-310 LAPAGTPKPII
+310 EAPAGTPKPII
-321 DKLSADIKIIL
+321 DKLSANIKTIL
-332 QRPEVQERMLA
+332 QRPDVQERMLA
-343 AGVYVNFL
+343 AGVYGNYL
-351 SPADSAKRI
+351 SPADSSKRI
-360 QRELAMW
+360 TREINMW
-367 GKVVKDAN
+367 SKVIKDAN
-375 IKAD
+375 VKAD